1 MFAAIVAVFANMLM
15 RRARTNSEHH
25 RSFKQH
31 FDVQVRCRARVPLGQ
46 RFLCLPWRLLP
57 AQGRSKR
64 QKAPTNGQ
72 GGTCAVNTCIAVG
85 FIATQVQPRP
95 NRDRRHQCAGFA
107 GVSAC
112 FGATREW
119 CCVFTQHM
127 MYANMITLLRGLMF
141 ANMTVFLGGPFF
153 C

>member
-1 MFAAIVAVFANMLM
+1 M
-15 RRARTNSEHH
+15 
-25 RSFKQH
+25 K
-31 FDVQVRCRARVPLGQ
+31 
-46 RFLCLPWRLLP
+46 
-57 AQGRSKR
+57 
-64 QKAPTNGQ
+64 
-72 GGTCAVNTCIAVG
+72 TCIAVG

-119 CCVFTQHM
+119 CCVFTQHF

-141 ANMTVFLGGPFF
+141 AHMTVFFLGVPFF
-153 C
+153 VKSRLCIWAVVSVRERDLRARAACHGC